1 MNKKEIE
8 GLIHNYHS
16 MAKEVQRL
24 QRVFMVLTFLCEV
37 GVCRNTASRQPY
49 QKGAKEKAK
58 LNYVTWI

>member
-1 MNKKEIE
+1 MNHEKKEIE

-37 GVCRNTASRQPY
+37 GV
-49 QKGAKEKAK
+49 
-58 LNYVTWI
+58 